1 MIQLL
6 DWRIFYLKINYLFAI
21 TILIAFSVFNLSK
34 SDEKTFTA
42 KTINAASRNK
52 RLMFFISKVVT
63 IWEFKYVTNIPK
75 KEINQR
81 FFVKQRFLLTL
92 YR

>member
-6 DWRIFYLKINYLFAI
+6 DWRIFYLKTNYLFAI
-21 TILIAFSVFNLSK
+21 TMLVAFSVFNLSK

-52 RLMFFISKVVT
+52 RLMFFISKVIT
-63 IWEFKYVTNIPK
+63 IWGIKYVTNILK
-75 KEINQR
+75 KETNQC
-81 FFVKQRFLLTL
+81 FFVKQRVFLTL